1 MHKWDNWYHLC
12 VVDTDFY
19 AKNRSPNA
27 TIFAIYQVKIHTWA
41 LFCYIHNFLIF
52 YQYRLLN

>member
-52 YQYRLLN
+52 TGTVF